1 MLLRMF
7 IIKQSHKTQLLVC
20 KIFNFLCI
28 LIVSMK
34 SIRTQMI
41 SLIVVVCV
49 IVFFGLNY
57 SIEQKLNELKNHTI
71 TQYLDITESRANEV
85 SKELVGIINQV
96 RMISNSTI
104 IQSMDLN
111 VIKDYLKSLIED
123 SNIRSMTFSDING
136 KAWTTYDAEIDIS
149 DQEQFK
155 SIIINQKEWIIS
167 NPFHSPYFFEDIPII
182 TISHQIRV
190 NGEVVGLLN
199 AVVTTEFM
207 NRITE
212 SIQFKNLSFAWIID
226 SNGKIVSHPNE
237 AISIDQ
243 SYSNILQYNETNPF
257 ISNSGS
263 FNYLDENNRSM
274 LAVYSTIPNTSGWKL
289 IISIE
294 NRNAFAE
301 LTSAMNYVD
310 YALLI
315 SLVILILFA
324 LIYANSISEPILRLR
339 HVFERAEKG
348 DLNVKAD
355 ESVKNEIGLAGV
367 SFNHMLQEIKNL
379 TYIDPVTQIGNYRS
393 YLSESNFIIQSNK
406 DHTYYVVVIS
416 IDDFKKINSLG
427 GYGFGNETLKKFA
440 ELIRTQLHEDEIVAR
455 YFGDEI
461 ILLLKE
467 NDLEILRERISV
479 LLKECQ
485 KPFIIMDID
494 IHLSISCGIARHI
507 PTESIEMS
515 IHNSTIAKLKA
526 KKMGGNV
533 AIFYGDGIN
542 QEIKLEQDIEK
553 ELYHAID
560 RNELYLVYQPIFDLK
575 TMKVSG
581 FEALLRWNHPVYNS
595 HRIDS
600 IIKIAE
606 NSGQM
611 PKIGRW
617 VMKEACYQLKTLNES
632 FPDLSIALNVSVV
645 QFNDSYFIKNV
656 EEILKYTKIN
666 RKNLIFEITE
676 SSAMNNVDENLND
689 LKRLRDLGI
698 GLSIDDFGTGYS
710 SLAYLSQFPI
720 DHIKIDRNFIR
731 KMTEESSDLMLVKT
745 MITLAKSLHLE
756 VIAEGVESLEEM
768 NLLKSL
774 ECDKIQGY
782 LISKPKRMKD
792 LEIVS

>member
-1 MLLRMF
+1 
-7 IIKQSHKTQLLVC
+7 
-20 KIFNFLCI
+20 
-28 LIVSMK
+28 
-34 SIRTQMI
+34 MI
-41 SLIVVVCV
+41 SLIVIVCV
-49 IVFFGLNY
+49 AVFFGLNY
-57 SIEQKLNELKNHTI
+57 SIERKLNELKDYTI
-71 TQYLDITESRANEV
+71 TQYKEITESRANEV

-96 RMISNSTI
+96 RMISNSTVV
-104 IQSMDLN
+104 QSMDLTI
-111 VIKDYLKSLIED
+111 IKDYLKSLIQD
-123 SNIRSMTFSDING
+123 SNIRSMTLSDING
-136 KAWTTYDAEIDIS
+136 KAWTTYDSDIDIS
-149 DQEQFK
+149 KQEQFK
-155 SIIINQKEWIIS
+155 SIMIDKNEWIIS

-182 TISHQIRV
+182 TISHQIKV
-190 NGEVVGLLN
+190 NDEIVGLLN

-207 NRITE
+207 NKITD

-226 SNGKIVSHPNE
+226 SNGQIVSHPNE
-237 AISIDQ
+237 SITIDLT
-243 SYSNILQYNETNPF
+243 YKNILQYEGSDPF
-257 ISNSGS
+257 VNSSGS
-263 FNYLDENNRSM
+263 FDYLDENNKSM

-294 NRNAFAE
+294 NRNAFTE
-301 LTSAMNYVD
+301 LTSVMNYID
-310 YALLI
+310 YALMI
-315 SLVILILFA
+315 SLVIQILFA

-367 SFNHMLQEIKNL
+367 SFNHMLQEIKSF
-379 TYIDPVTQIGNYRS
+379 TYIDPVTQISNYRS
-393 YLSESNFIIQSNK
+393 YLSESNFLIQSNLN
-406 DHTYYVVVIS
+406 DTFYVVVIS

-440 ELIRTQLHEDEIVAR
+440 ELIKSQLHEDEIVAR
-455 YFGDEI
+455 YFGDEM

-467 NDLEILRERISV
+467 NDLEVLRNRISL

-485 KPFIIMDID
+485 RPFIIMDID
-494 IHLSISCGIARHI
+494 IHLSISCGIAKHI
-507 PTESIEMS
+507 PSDTIETS

-526 KKMGGNV
+526 KKLGGNI

-560 RNELYLVYQPIFDLK
+560 RNELYLVYQPIFDLNS
-575 TMKVSG
+575 MKVSG
-581 FEALLRWNHPVYNS
+581 FEALLRWNHPIYHS

-611 PKIGRW
+611 QKIGRW
-617 VMKEACYQLKTLNES
+617 VVKEACYQLKALNES
-632 FPDLSIALNVSVV
+632 FPNLSIALNVSVV

-656 EEILKYTKIN
+656 EEILKYTNIN
-666 RKNLIFEITE
+666 RSNLIFEITE
-676 SSAMNNVDENLND
+676 SSAMSNVDENMND
-689 LKRLRDLGI
+689 LRRIKDLGI

-768 NLLKSL
+768 NILKSL

>member
-1 MLLRMF
+1 
-7 IIKQSHKTQLLVC
+7 
-20 KIFNFLCI
+20 
-28 LIVSMK
+28 
-34 SIRTQMI
+34 MI

-49 IVFFGLNY
+49 AVFFGLNY
-57 SIEQKLNELKNHTI
+57 SIERKLNELKDYTI
-71 TQYLDITESRANEV
+71 TQYKEITESRANEV

-96 RMISNSTI
+96 RMISNSTVV
-104 IQSMDLN
+104 QSMDLRI
-111 VIKDYLKSLIED
+111 IKDYLKSLIQD
-123 SNIRSMTFSDING
+123 SNIRSMTLSDING
-136 KAWTTYDAEIDIS
+136 KAWTTYDSDIDIS
-149 DQEQFK
+149 KQEQFK
-155 SIIINQKEWIIS
+155 SIMIDKNEWIIS

-182 TISHQIRV
+182 TISHQIKV
-190 NGEVVGLLN
+190 NDEIVGLLN

-207 NRITE
+207 NKITD

-226 SNGKIVSHPNE
+226 SNGQIVSHPNE
-237 AISIDQ
+237 SITIDLT
-243 SYSNILQYNETNPF
+243 YKNILQYEGSDPF
-257 ISNSGS
+257 VNSSGS
-263 FNYLDENNRSM
+263 FDYLDENNKSM

-294 NRNAFAE
+294 NRNAFTE
-301 LTSAMNYVD
+301 LTSVMNYID
-310 YALLI
+310 YALMI
-315 SLVILILFA
+315 SLVIQILFA

-367 SFNHMLQEIKNL
+367 SFNHMLQEIKSF
-379 TYIDPVTQIGNYRS
+379 TYIDPVTQISNYRS
-393 YLSESNFIIQSNK
+393 YLSESNFLIQSNLN
-406 DHTYYVVVIS
+406 DTFYVVVIS

-440 ELIRTQLHEDEIVAR
+440 ELIKSQLHEDEIVAR
-455 YFGDEI
+455 YFGDEM

-467 NDLEILRERISV
+467 NDLEVLRNRISL

-485 KPFIIMDID
+485 RPFIIMDID
-494 IHLSISCGIARHI
+494 IHLSISCGIAKHI
-507 PTESIEMS
+507 PSDTIETS

-526 KKMGGNV
+526 KKLGGNI

-560 RNELYLVYQPIFDLK
+560 RNELYLVYQPIFDLNS
-575 TMKVSG
+575 MKVSG
-581 FEALLRWNHPVYNS
+581 FEALLRWNHPIYHS

-611 PKIGRW
+611 QKIGRW
-617 VMKEACYQLKTLNES
+617 VVKEACYQLKALNES
-632 FPDLSIALNVSVV
+632 FPNLSIALNVSVV

-656 EEILKYTKIN
+656 EEILKYTNIN
-666 RKNLIFEITE
+666 RSNLIFEITE
-676 SSAMNNVDENLND
+676 SSAMSNVDENMND
-689 LKRLRDLGI
+689 LRRIKDLGI

-768 NLLKSL
+768 NILKSL

>member
-1 MLLRMF
+1 MF